1 LFSVVD
7 VIFFA
12 RFLGVGIQIRTCKA
26 ASNFLRYGMSL
37 TSSTAILAA
46 LDAQRKALPISR
58 KKWLRAARVAESTF
72 YRWQNGATVPTLR
85 TLQRLERAL
94 AK

>member
-1 LFSVVD
+1 
-7 VIFFA
+7 
-12 RFLGVGIQIRTCKA
+12 
-26 ASNFLRYGMSL
+26 MSL

-72 YRWQNGATVPTLR
+72 YRWQNGQTEPTFR

-94 AK
+94 VK